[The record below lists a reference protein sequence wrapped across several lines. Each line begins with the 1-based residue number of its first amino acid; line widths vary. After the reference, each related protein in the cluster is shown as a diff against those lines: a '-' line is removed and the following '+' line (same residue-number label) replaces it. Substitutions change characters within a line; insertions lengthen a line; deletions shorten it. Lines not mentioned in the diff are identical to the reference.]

1 MHKDRPLGINLI
13 FLATLLNGIAG
24 LLISFTLTPVL
35 WERISALIA
44 ANPDLKWVLFL
55 FAPLAFCVTMPFLLL
70 LATVLASYN
79 IIAAQTVGLMAAAEA
94 VAGTPSVKAI
104 ILVLSIFS
112 LWMSYMLYELRQS
125 AWYIL
130 IAVFSL
136 ALLSLVPSVFALN
149 LSAVAITDFD
159 KIGLIIL
166 GVMDLAWLVYV
177 LSIKAY
183 FVH

>member
-1 MHKDRPLGINLI
+1 MGAVSLCAFG
-13 FLATLLNGIAG
+13 
-24 LLISFTLTPVL
+24 VL
-35 WERISALIA
+35 RYHAL
-44 ANPDLKWVLFL
+44 
-55 FAPLAFCVTMPFLLL
+55 LLL